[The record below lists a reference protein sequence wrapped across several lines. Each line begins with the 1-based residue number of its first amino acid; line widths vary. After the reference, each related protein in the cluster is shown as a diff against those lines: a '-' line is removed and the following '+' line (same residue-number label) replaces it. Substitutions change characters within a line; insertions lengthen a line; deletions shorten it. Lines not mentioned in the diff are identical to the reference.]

1 MRRKLQRKV
10 IEEKPS
16 YSREEIQWLLEH
28 LGDPSPEIRDE
39 LVFTSLARGI
49 QEELFS
55 LDQFQF
61 ISEEVSSDEGLYK
74 EIDSRGVS
82 ALKRSFRALI
92 YANLL
97 SADGNQHSLYYQ
109 VLKTDIRNT
118 MLDQGLHYLE
128 KEEDTTGFSSQYG
141 WVHAFAHGADLLTEV
156 VCHPD
161 FSASRIYEVFEI
173 LGQLFK
179 KISIRFIDDEE
190 WRLARVLYE
199 PILQGKV
206 DQATLASWIKSLDFL
221 IEEREDFYKFSNFRS
236 CLLEVYVQL
245 DQRNSLQDDL
255 KETIQ
260 SFQY

>member
-1 MRRKLQRKV
+1 MRKKLQRKV
-10 IEEKPS
+10 TEEKPS

-55 LDQFQF
+55 LEQFQF
-61 ISEEVSSDEGLYK
+61 ISEQVSSDEGLYK

-97 SADGNQHSLYYQ
+97 YADGNEHSLFYQ
-109 VLKTDIRNT
+109 VLKIDIRNT

-161 FSASRIYEVFEI
+161 FPSNRVSEVFDV

-179 KISIRFIDDEE
+179 RIPIRFTNDED

-199 PILQGKV
+199 PILQGKLGQEQV
-206 DQATLASWIKSLDFL
+206 ASWIKTIDFP

-236 CLLEVYVQL
+236 SLLEVYIQL
-245 DQRNSLQDDL
+245 DQKNSLQDDL
-255 KETIQ
+255 KQAIQ